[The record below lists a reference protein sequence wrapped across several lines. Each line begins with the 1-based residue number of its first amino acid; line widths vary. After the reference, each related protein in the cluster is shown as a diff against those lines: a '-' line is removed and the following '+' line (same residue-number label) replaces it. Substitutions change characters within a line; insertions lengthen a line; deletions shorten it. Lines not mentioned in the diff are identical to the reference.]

1 MLVKKSLDGL
11 TKPEAE
17 TLAGVR
23 LSTTM
28 HLVAL
33 AAGADPELRAM
44 ALGRFFALVLSA
56 PGLPRAGISTRG
68 GRIAAWSGGEPKPA
82 GAGGTSLILCFA
94 SARAAARVLGG
105 GGGTPLPLPLGPGA
119 LAALGFFRAAAARVP
134 LMLKDPGLE
143 SALKARMLA
152 EAALRGLAEVAAR
165 DPGLEER
172 MHHIPDGSVAVE
184 ALGAFSIGLKKT
196 GRRIEVLGTTPTSPN
211 ARLTFR
217 DASSA
222 VAVFSGARPAVVAL
236 GAGEVAIKGLL
247 PLIQG
252 LFAVLDR
259 LGDYLAVNSK
269 GGSR

>member
-1 MLVKKSLDGL
+1 MNKSLDGL
-11 TKPEAE
+11 TKREAE

-33 AAGADPELRAM
+33 AAGADEALRAM
-44 ALGRFFALVLSA
+44 ALGRPFVLVLSA
-56 PGLPRAGISTRG
+56 PGLPPAGISTRD
-68 GRIAAWSGGEPKPA
+68 GRIRAWSSGEPRPA
-82 GAGGTSLILCFA
+82 GAGGTSLVLRFA
-94 SARAAARVLGG
+94 SARAAARALGG
-105 GGGTPLPLPLGPGA
+105 GGGTPLPLFLGPSA
-119 LAALGFFRAAAARVP
+119 PAALRFFRSAAARVP
-134 LMLKDPGLE
+134 AMLKDKGLE

-172 MHHIPDGSVAVE
+172 MRHVPDGSVAVE
-184 ALGAFSIGLKKT
+184 AAGAFSLGLRKA
-196 GRRIEVLGTTPTSPN
+196 GRRIEILGAAPQSPN
-211 ARLTFR
+211 ARLSFR
-217 DASSA
+217 DAASA

-236 GAGEVAIKGLL
+236 GAGEVSVHGFL
-247 PLIQG
+247 PLVQG

-259 LGDYLAVNSK
+259 LGDYLAVNPK